1 MGFEIPGEVITAFTG
16 VPVDDS
22 GEFQSKIRI
31 EKIGHGLINYSFKI
45 SGSFGPDLFLQQINK
60 NVFQS
65 PEAVQE
71 NYLKIWN
78 FSISKENSL
87 YIPSPRFFNKIN
99 SIFLDKNNNYWRA
112 FDFVEKCITISK
124 VGIPDQARLTAIAFA
139 RFTSFFEGFDP
150 ALLNEVIPHFHD
162 LEFRFKQFKD
172 ALINSKNYS
181 RIEKSSS
188 LIAALKQRRYYVSF
202 LDNLIHSGNLLKRVM
217 HHDAKISNIL
227 FHAET
232 GAIICPIDLDTMM
245 PGYIFSDLGD
255 LIRSMTAACDE
266 SEKDLSKVS
275 VRKEFYNA
283 IVSGYLQIMSSK
295 MSDTEKQN
303 IHFAGLMMF
312 FMQALRF
319 LTDYLNDDVYYQVKY
334 PEQNFDRAINQL
346 THLKQLENLLE
357 EDYQFKI

>member
-1 MGFEIPGEVITAFTG
+1 MGFEIPGEVIAAFTG
-16 VPVDDS
+16 IPVDDP
-22 GEFQSKIRI
+22 GESQSKIKI
-31 EKIGHGLINYSFKI
+31 EKIGHGLINHSFKT
-45 SGSFGPDLFLQQINK
+45 SGAFGPDLFLQKINK

-78 FSISKENSL
+78 YSISKDNSL
-87 YIPSPRFFNKIN
+87 YIPSPRFFNKNN
-99 SIFLDKNNNYWRA
+99 SIFLDKNNDFWRA
-112 FDFVEKCITISK
+112 FDFVEKSMTISNAET
-124 VGIPDQARLTAIAFA
+124 PDQARSTAIAFA

-150 ALLNEVIPHFHD
+150 SLLNEVIPHFHD
-162 LEFRFKQFKD
+162 LGFRYRQFKD
-172 ALINSKNYS
+172 SLINSKNS
-181 RIEKSSS
+181 ERKERSSS
-188 LIAALKQRRYYVSF
+188 IIAELEQRNHYVSF
-202 LDNLIHSGNLLKRVM
+202 LDDLIRSGNLLKRVM

-227 FHAET
+227 FHTET

-255 LIRSMTAACDE
+255 MVRSMTAACEE
-266 SEKDLSKVS
+266 SEKDLSKIF

-295 MSDTEKQN
+295 MSDTENQN

-319 LTDYLNDDVYYQVKY
+319 LTDYLNNDVYYQVKY
-334 PEQNFDRAINQL
+334 SEHNFDRAINQL
-346 THLKQLENLLE
+346 VQLKQLEKLLE